1 MRESMGRSSQPGS
14 GRSLRLGAVL
24 AGLVLVQ
31 AAQAV
36 TVKDDAG
43 ANVSLPKPALR
54 VISMAPHATELLFA
68 AGGGARV
75 VGAVDYSDYPEAAKR
90 IPRIGSNREVDVE
103 RIMAL
108 KPDLIVA
115 WMHGSSERQ
124 IELVRRTGVP
134 IYLSDPQTLEGIP
147 DSLQR
152 LAQLMGTEAAAQP
165 VAFELRARLASL
177 RKRYAGRSPV
187 RTFYQVWDK
196 PLYTLS
202 GKHII
207 TDALRLCGGENIFHT
222 LPVTA
227 PVVTLESVLQS
238 DPEAI
243 FGTAEK
249 NYGGVNLW
257 RQYPTMTAV
266 RNENLFTVDG
276 NLLNRAG
283 PRMIDGAAVMC
294 ERLEEARRHRK

>member
-1 MRESMGRSSQPGS
+1 MMGS
-14 GRSLRLGAVL
+14 GKGGLPIGVLLACLGL
-24 AGLVLVQ
+24 GLGLGQ
-31 AAQAV
+31 AHAV

-43 ANVSLPKPALR
+43 ADVTLAKPALR

-124 IELVRRTGVP
+124 IELVRRLGIP

-147 DSLQR
+147 ASLLR
-152 LAQLMGTEAAAQP
+152 LGQLMGTEAAAQP
-165 VAFELRARLASL
+165 AAAELRTQLASL
-177 RKRYAGRSPV
+177 RTRYAGRSPV

-283 PRMIDGAAVMC
+283 PRMIAGAAVMC
-294 ERLEEARRHRK
+294 EKLEEARKHRK

>member
-1 MRESMGRSSQPGS
+1 MKGK
-14 GRSLRLGAVL
+14 L
-24 AGLVLVQ
+24 AGCVLLVGLALGQ

-43 ANVSLPKPALR
+43 ASVTLAKPAQR

-90 IPRIGSNREVDVE
+90 IPRIGSNREVDIE

-124 IELVRRTGVP
+124 IELVRRLGVP
-134 IYLSDPQTLEGIP
+134 VYLSDPQTLEGIP
-147 DSLQR
+147 DSVQR

-165 VAFELRARLASL
+165 VAAELRAQLASL
-177 RKRYAGRSPV
+177 RKRYAGRPPV

-202 GKHII
+202 GKHIV
-207 TDALRLCGGENIFHT
+207 TDALRLCGGENIFHA
-222 LPVTA
+222 LAVTA
-227 PVVTLESVLQS
+227 PVVTLESVLQA
-238 DPEAI
+238 DPEAV

-257 RQYPTMTAV
+257 RQYPSMTAV

-276 NLLNRAG
+276 DLLNRAG
-283 PRMIDGAAVMC
+283 PRMIAGAAVMC
-294 ERLEEARRHRK
+294 EKLEEARRHRK